1 MLKVYVSVPIIRNR
15 NLLVAK
21 AIASVVTELG
31 HEVVSKW
38 VLEDLTFNDV
48 NIFERDTEGVRS
60 SDILIAD
67 VSSPS
72 TGVGMEIM
80 LAYMLGKPIFVVAKR
95 GSRIS
100 RMLLH
105 MKGKKLI
112 EFSKVNELREML
124 KNELIKISDHERG
137 KF

>member
-15 NLLVAK
+15 NLIVAR

-38 VLEDLTFNDV
+38 VLEDIHVDDI

-124 KNELIKISDHERG
+124 KNELIKISDHEGG
-137 KF
+137 KL

>member
-15 NLLVAK
+15 NLIVAR

-38 VLEDLTFNDV
+38 VLEDIHVDDI

-67 VSSPS
+67 ASSPS

-124 KNELIKISDHERG
+124 KNELIKISDHEGG
-137 KF
+137 KL